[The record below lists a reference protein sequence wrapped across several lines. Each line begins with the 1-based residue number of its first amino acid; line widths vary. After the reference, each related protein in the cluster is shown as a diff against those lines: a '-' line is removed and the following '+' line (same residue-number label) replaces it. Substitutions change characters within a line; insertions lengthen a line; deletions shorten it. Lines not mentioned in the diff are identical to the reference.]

1 MLLFPPTTIF
11 NPGPFALLASSL
23 KPPLSFLISSSS
35 NYSISSVPL
44 SLTLT
49 WLVFFP
55 LSSPFPCS
63 FPLLFLIPLI
73 LSHLPLLSS
82 SSSLPL
88 SLSLLLIPF
97 FSFPISFPSPF
108 SSYSLSLLP
117 IPFSFPISFL
127 IPYSLLPFPI
137 PIPIPFASFPSHSLL
152 IAYFFPHPLFL
163 PSLSYSNSYSLSL
176 LPFPFPLMTKYCSH
190 MYRGAM
196 EI

>member
-55 LSSPFPCS
+55 LSSPFP
-63 FPLLFLIPLI
+63 
-73 LSHLPLLSS
+73 
-82 SSSLPL
+82 
-88 SLSLLLIPF
+88 
-97 FSFPISFPSPF
+97 FSFPPPSLPHSTYSFAPPSPF
-108 SSYSLSLLP
+108 L
-117 IPFSFPISFL
+117 FL
-127 IPYSLLPFPI
+127 APFPF
-137 PIPIPFASFPSHSLL
+137 PPSHSLL

-163 PSLSYSNSYSLSL
+163 PSLSYSNSCSLYL
-176 LPFPFPLMTKYCSH
+176 LPFPFPLMTNIVHICTEEPWRFDYLNIELFYKTIWIHS
-190 MYRGAM
+190 RGFKVL
-196 EI
+196 